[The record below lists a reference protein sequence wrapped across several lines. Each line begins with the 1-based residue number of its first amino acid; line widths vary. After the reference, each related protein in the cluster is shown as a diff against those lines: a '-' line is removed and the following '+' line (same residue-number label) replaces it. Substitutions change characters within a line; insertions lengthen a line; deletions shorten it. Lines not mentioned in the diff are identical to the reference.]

1 MYRLPFA
8 TIAAALA
15 LVGCSGGA
23 DEPAAV
29 TTTVPATTAP
39 ARDEPETDPADAAI
53 MAAGPDLPEWTVA
66 IDVTAEGFDGRP
78 VDTAVMWS
86 GDPDTVVADGPF
98 GEYASCS
105 GLFDEVGA
113 YSVFVSG
120 HDSLDVVA
128 VWTAAR
134 ITGPGIYDA
143 EVRIELGGQGP
154 VTASG
159 TMTLLP
165 DLQQGSFLAFG
176 PAGGRVE
183 GTFTCA
189 GADPTTPIT
198 SDRDVM
204 SDVLE
209 VFAVLRQGDA
219 ERIVGLA
226 VSTDDADGVTAT
238 CRGGDDLV
246 LAVDGDAGAGAITLF
261 ELDAELAVAR
271 LRVAGVDYEF
281 REMALAVDGASG
293 ASGAFSSATVDGVTV
308 DGAFRCA

>member
-8 TIAAALA
+8 AIAAALA
-15 LVGCSGGA
+15 LAACSGGA
-23 DEPAAV
+23 DEQAAV
-29 TTTVPATTAP
+29 TTTAPTTTVPALDAVEVAP
-39 ARDEPETDPADAAI
+39 ADDAV
-53 MAAGPDLPEWTVA
+53 MAAGSDLPEWSVA
-66 IDVTAEGFDGRP
+66 IEVTAEGFDGRP
-78 VDTAVMWS
+78 VDTSVSWA

-120 HDSLDVVA
+120 RDSLDVVA
-128 VWTAAR
+128 IWTAAR

-143 EVRIELGGQGP
+143 EVRIERNSQSP

-246 LAVDGDAGAGAITLF
+246 LAVDGDAGTGAITAF
-261 ELDAELAVAR
+261 ELDAELSVAR
-271 LRVAGVDYEF
+271 LRVAGTDYEF
-281 REMALAVDGASG
+281 RETALAVDDASG
-293 ASGAFSSATVDGVTV
+293 TSGAFSSGTVDGVTV